1 MASDKI
7 IIDGVE
13 YVRAD
18 SVTPAPAADLDG
30 MPYCMVTVTAPATAP
45 ATVTATVTMAP
56 APATAPAN

>member
-30 MPYCMVTVTAPATAP
+30 MPYCMVSCMGGTFSAAIRHLKITEAER
-45 ATVTATVTMAP
+45 
-56 APATAPAN
+56 